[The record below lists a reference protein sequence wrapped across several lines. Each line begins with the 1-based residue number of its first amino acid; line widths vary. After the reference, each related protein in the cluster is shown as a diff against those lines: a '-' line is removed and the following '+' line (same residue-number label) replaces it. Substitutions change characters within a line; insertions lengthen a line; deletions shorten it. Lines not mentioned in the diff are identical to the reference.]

1 MHACR
6 DVPWRHPS
14 PRQLPPPMLPPPHM
28 LQAGQR
34 PPHDEALMFG
44 GEEEEDDGFDGFCL
58 LTPEQALGV
67 TVSVAPLPLPWVCV
81 GRVEGMAEVAGR
93 EK

>member
-1 MHACR
+1 
-6 DVPWRHPS
+6 
-14 PRQLPPPMLPPPHM
+14 
-28 LQAGQR
+28 
-34 PPHDEALMFG
+34 MFG